1 MKRFSVF
8 LCAMFLVLGVVSSA
22 SAVPVTV
29 TYTADNIVGAWYQDG
44 ADPISL
50 TLGSNA
56 STWQL
61 VDSTIL
67 HLDAGHTYQII
78 WQLQNLGGPGP
89 GNPGGFLGQ
98 IVSGDPLI
106 GTIVSSESWDVAL
119 IRDSSAVV
127 TNFDTIE
134 FDEDW
139 EDAKEYALNSGDYLH
154 PSGKSGTS
162 IWYSVNGGPVAGI
175 SEDAAW
181 IWFGQN
187 FDDPKAPAYDDS
199 VFIRATIQTSA
210 APVPEPATMLLL
222 GFGLVGL
229 AAAGRRKLRR
239 SQI

>member
-8 LCAMFLVLGVVSSA
+8 LCAIFLVLGVVSSA

-56 STWQL
+56 SNWQL

-106 GTIVSSESWDVAL
+106 GTIVSSEYWEVAL
-119 IRDSSAVV
+119 KRDFTQVV
-127 TNFDTIE
+127 TNFDTLVL
-134 FDEDW
+134 DEKW
-139 EDAKEYALNSGDYLH
+139 EDAKEYALNSD
-154 PSGKSGTS
+154 PSS
-162 IWYSVNGGPVAGI
+162 IWYSVKGGPVDGI
-175 SEDAAW
+175 SGDAAW
-181 IWFGQN
+181 IWYGRN
-187 FDDPKAPAYDDS
+187 FADPKAPAYDDS